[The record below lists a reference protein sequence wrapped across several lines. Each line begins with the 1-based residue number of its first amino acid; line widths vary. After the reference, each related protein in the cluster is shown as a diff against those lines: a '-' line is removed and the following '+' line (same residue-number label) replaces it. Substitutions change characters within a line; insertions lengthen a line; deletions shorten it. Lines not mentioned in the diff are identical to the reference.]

1 MLFCLPKLLSD
12 EELARIR
19 GLLDAASFVD
29 GRQTVGMAIKQRK
42 RNREVVARSAE
53 REQIDAIVRAAV
65 TRSNDFQLIAL
76 PSLIGPFLF
85 SSYGPGEFY
94 GDHSDNVMMS
104 GPPHRFRADLSMTVF
119 LNEPDSYQGGELV
132 LDTDMRPQPIKLQAG
147 AAALYPTTVLHRVN
161 PVTAGERRVAL
172 CWIQSTVRAAA
183 HRQVLIDLSQSLD
196 FFMKATKEGL
206 EHPQA
211 IRLQKVYS
219 NLMQMWGEP

>member
-1 MLFCLPKLLSD
+1 MLFCLPKLLND
-12 EELARIR
+12 QELGEID
-19 GLLDAASFVD
+19 GLLAAAPFVD
-29 GRQTVGMAIKQRK
+29 GRQTVGIGIKQRK
-42 RNREVVARSAE
+42 RNREVRAASAE
-53 REQIDAIVRAAV
+53 RERVDAIVRAAV
-65 TRSNDFQLIAL
+65 TRSRDFQLIAL

-85 SSYGPGEFY
+85 SRYGVGEFY

-147 AAALYPTTVLHRVN
+147 AAVLYPTTVLHRVN
-161 PVTAGERRVAL
+161 PVTAGERRVAIS
-172 CWIQSTVRAAA
+172 WIQSSVRLAAQ
-183 HRQVLIDLSQSLD
+183 RQVLIDLAQSLD
-196 FFMKATKEGL
+196 FFMKATQEGL

-219 NLMQMWGEP
+219 NLMQMWGDP

>member
-12 EELARIR
+12 EELAEIR
-19 GLLDAASFVD
+19 GLLAAAPLVD
-29 GRQTVGMAIKQRK
+29 GRQTAGIAIQQRK
-42 RNREVVARSAE
+42 RNREVDAGAAE
-53 REQIDAIVRAAV
+53 RERIDAIVRAAV
-65 TRSNDFQLIAL
+65 TRNRDFQLIAL
-76 PSLIGPFLF
+76 PSRIGSFLF

-104 GPPHRFRADLSMTVF
+104 GPPRFRADLSMTVF
-119 LNEPDSYQGGELV
+119 LSEPDSYQGGELV
-132 LDTDMRPQPIKLQAG
+132 LDTDMRPQSVKLPAG

-172 CWIQSTVRAAA
+172 CWIQSSVRLAAQ
-183 HRQVLIDLSQSLD
+183 RQVLIDLAQSLD
-196 FFMKATKEGL
+196 FFMKSTREGL

-219 NLMQMWGEP
+219 NLMQMWGDP